1 MAANNY
7 FGFTHGGTQYGA
19 ATAGAAYGGQ
29 TGYAVAPAATA
40 ATYGTQRA
48 AATGYDTAYQAAAA
62 TQAAHAHAHAA
73 AAAASAYDASKSA
86 YYQQAAAAYPTAAP
100 QPQPAYDATAKPTYS
115 TPATYAQNNI
125 IIQGGGRAGGGA
137 KAAYGGVYTA
147 TTAAATYPAQPYTAP
162 AAQQAKPA
170 TNRGTSAYDT
180 ALYNAATMYVAQQNK
195 TAANPGWKNYN
206 KSGVGAGQPRRP
218 KPPPKAQQLHY
229 CDVCRISCA
238 GPQTYKE
245 HLEGQK
251 HKKKEAAAKAG
262 GGGGGGAG
270 GRGSG
275 GAALRCELCDVTCT
289 GADAYAAH
297 VRGIK
302 HQKVVKLH
310 TMLGKPIPSTEPTK
324 LSSDKAEERDEDDGE
339 EVQPVGQDYIEEIR
353 GDDGKPHSFNC
364 KLCDCKFN
372 DPNAKEMHM
381 KGRRHRLQY
390 KKKVQPDL
398 EVKVKPSM
406 HQRKLAEA
414 KAQRMLVRDEMWA
427 RRRMH
432 EGMEDEER
440 AYWEG
445 GAEAWWARG
454 PLPPHMHHHH
464 HGMGMGMGFASM
476 GRRPETSDDRH
487 VVARHAEIYPEEQEL
502 QQIQRVVSHTEKALK
517 SLSDALADQALAKG
531 SAKPSPKVED
541 KKDEKPEGKED
552 GRDNQLFSFM
562 GEGEGGGGGESGAG
576 PSSAPSRALKGVM
589 RVGLLAKGLL
599 LRGDRD
605 VRLVVLCHDRPT
617 VTLLKRVA
625 ADLPGH
631 LQRVKTPGDEA
642 KHKVELLPAEGA
654 VQVSEGAVHVL
665 VSLTSAVMR
674 EPAEGGDAKRD
685 DKDVLPRQK
694 CLDALAALR
703 HAKWFQVLTLLSLG
717 CPLRAHASR
726 RLRRAGRRSERREDG
741 AQSKYSSPKRFFRV
755 CAPVTYVEV
764 VGRTRVDCLDRDV
777 EASRLMRWSS
787 EARGAA
793 DVARERDGTPARFA
807 PVGKTLR
814 PPSAAARWGRQRDE
828 RSSAAP
834 RHAPDEVG
842 RALTQ
847 FVSQA
852 RAASLQSCVIIIRI
866 MRDLCRRIPNWTP
879 LNPYAMELL
888 VSGVMQSAG
897 TALSPGEALRRVME
911 AVAGGL
917 LLEHGP
923 GLRDPC
929 EKELVD
935 ALGNLA
941 PQQREDLTAS
951 AQQFLRQIAFRQIHK
966 VLDMEPLPKVKAGGA
981 GAGAG
986 SAAWKFPRK
995 RRRSNT
1001 DADHDTP
1008 NGEGKIVK
1016 TEEAKAEPA
1025 DRQQPVKK

>member
-1 MAANNY
+1 MMAANNY

-19 ATAGAAYGGQ
+19 ATASAAYGGQ

-86 YYQQAAAAYPTAAP
+86 YYQQAAAAYPAAAPP
-100 QPQPAYDATAKPTYS
+100 QPQPTYDATAAKPAYS
-115 TPATYAQNNI
+115 TPATYAQCTSMYA
-125 IIQGGGRAGGGA
+125 QGGARAGGGGA

-147 TTAAATYPAQPYTAP
+147 TTAATSYPTQAYTATPAQP
-162 AAQQAKPA
+162 AKRQYIHVNIEP
-170 TNRGTSAYDT
+170 TNRGNTAYDT

-195 TAANPGWKNYN
+195 TGGGTGWKNYN
-206 KSGVGAGQPRRP
+206 KTGVGAGQTRRP

-251 HKKKEAAAKAG
+251 HKKKEAAVKLAAAGAACAAGRAAG
-262 GGGGGGAG
+262 G
-270 GRGSG
+270 
-275 GAALRCELCDVTCT
+275 ALRCELCDVTCT

-324 LSSDKAEERDEDDGE
+324 LSQGLHRGDT
-339 EVQPVGQDYIEEIR
+339 
-353 GDDGKPHSFNC
+353 GDDGKALSFNC

-414 KAQRMLVRDEMWA
+414 KAQRMMVRDEMWA

-432 EGMEDEER
+432 DGMEEEDR
-440 AYWEG
+440 MYWEG
-445 GAEAWWARG
+445 GMEPWWGRG
-454 PLPPHMHHHH
+454 PVPPPMHHHH
-464 HGMGMGMGFASM
+464 HGMGMPYGGV

-487 VVARHAEIYPEEQEL
+487 VLGKHADIYPPDAQL
-502 QQIQRVVSHTEKALK
+502 QDIQRAVSHTEKALK
-517 SLSDALADQALAKG
+517 SLSDALAEQ
-531 SAKPSPKVED
+531 AKPKVAGKATKPED
-541 KKDEKPEGKED
+541 QKIEKPEGKED
-552 GRDNQLFSFM
+552 GRDNQLFSFAC
-562 GEGEGGGGGESGAG
+562 EGEGGAGGAG
-576 PSSAPSRALKGVM
+576 ARALKGAM

-599 LRGDRD
+599 LRGDRR

-625 ADLPGH
+625 TDLPAH
-631 LQRVKTPGDEA
+631 LNKV
-642 KHKVELLPAEGA
+642 KVELQAAEGA
-654 VQVSEGAVHVL
+654 VCVSDGAVSVL

-674 EPAEGGDAKRD
+674 EPADGGDIKRD

-703 HAKWFQVLTLLSLG
+703 HAKWFQ
-717 CPLRAHASR
+717 
-726 RLRRAGRRSERREDG
+726 
-741 AQSKYSSPKRFFRV
+741 
-755 CAPVTYVEV
+755 
-764 VGRTRVDCLDRDV
+764 
-777 EASRLMRWSS
+777 
-787 EARGAA
+787 
-793 DVARERDGTPARFA
+793 
-807 PVGKTLR
+807 
-814 PPSAAARWGRQRDE
+814 
-828 RSSAAP
+828 
-834 RHAPDEVG
+834 
-842 RALTQ
+842 
-847 FVSQA
+847 A
-852 RAASLQSCVIIIRI
+852 RAATLQSCVIIIRV

-897 TALSPGEALRRVME
+897 AALSPGEALRRV
-911 AVAGGL
+911 
-917 LLEHGP
+917 
-923 GLRDPC
+923 
-929 EKELVD
+929 
-935 ALGNLA
+935 
-941 PQQREDLTAS
+941 
-951 AQQFLRQIAFRQIHK
+951 
-966 VLDMEPLPKVKAGGA
+966 LDMEPLPKLKHATG
-981 GAGAG
+981 
-986 SAAWKFPRK
+986 AWKFPRK

-1001 DADHDTP
+1001 DTEPDTP
-1008 NGEGKIVK
+1008 NGEGKVVK
-1016 TEEAKAEPA
+1016 TEEKMDASENPAK
-1025 DRQQPVKK
+1025 K

>member
-1 MAANNY
+1 MMAANNY

-19 ATAGAAYGGQ
+19 ATASAAYGGQ

-62 TQAAHAHAHAA
+62 TQAAAHAHAQAA

-86 YYQQAAAAYPTAAP
+86 YYQQAYPAP
-100 QPQPAYDATAKPTYS
+100 PQQPAYDAAAKPAYT
-115 TPATYAQNNI
+115 TPATYAQVTTTAYAAHTAHSAHAPHSAHTAHAAHATHTAPVSY
-125 IIQGGGRAGGGA
+125 QGGARPGGA
-137 KAAYGGVYTA
+137 KAYGGVYTA
-147 TTAAATYPAQPYTAP
+147 TTAATSYPTQAYSAP
-162 AAQQAKPA
+162 AAQPAKP
-170 TNRGTSAYDT
+170 
-180 ALYNAATMYVAQQNK
+180 LYNATTMYVAQQTK
-195 TAANPGWKNYN
+195 TGGGGGWKNYN
-206 KSGVGAGQPRRP
+206 KSGVGAGQQRRA

-251 HKKKEAAAKAG
+251 HKKKEAAVKLFQAGGGAG
-262 GGGGGGAG
+262 GGGG
-270 GRGSG
+270 RSSG
-275 GAALRCELCDVTCT
+275 GALRCELCDVTCT
-289 GADAYAAH
+289 GADAFAAH

-302 HQKVVKLH
+302 HQKVLKLH
-310 TMLGKPIPSTEPTK
+310 TMLGKPIPPAEPAKLHSANKTVAGTPKIAFVASGELSTVGGARTEDGNPCEA
-324 LSSDKAEERDEDDGE
+324 DKERDGDDKDDE
-339 EVQPVGQDYIEEIR
+339 QDAEPEVQPVGQDYIEEIR
-353 GDDGKPHSFNC
+353 GDDGKALSFNC

-398 EVKVKPSM
+398 EVKVKPST

-414 KAQRMLVRDEMWA
+414 KAQRMLVRDELWA

-432 EGMEDEER
+432 DGMEEDER

-445 GAEAWWARG
+445 GADAWWPRG
-454 PLPPHMHHHH
+454 PLPPHLHHHH
-464 HGMGMGMGFASM
+464 HGMGVPYGAMA
-476 GRRPETSDDRH
+476 RRSETSDDRH
-487 VVARHAEIYPEEQEL
+487 VLARHADIYPGEQEL
-502 QQIQRVVSHTEKALK
+502 ADIQRAVSHTERALK
-517 SLSDALADQALAKG
+517 SLSDALADLARPKTQAN
-531 SAKPSPKVED
+531 KVQIKTED
-541 KKDEKPEGKED
+541 KKDDKPEGKED
-552 GRDNQLFSFM
+552 GRDNQLFSFVC
-562 GEGEGGGGGESGAG
+562 EGEGAGAAGAAGTGGVGEAV
-576 PSSAPSRALKGVM
+576 RALKGVM

-617 VTLLKRVA
+617 ITLLKRVA
-625 ADLPGH
+625 ADLPHH
-631 LQRVKTPGDEA
+631 LQRVKGPGDEP
-642 KHKVELLPAEGA
+642 KYKVELLPAEGA
-654 VQVSEGAVHVL
+654 VQVSDGSVNVL

-674 EPAEGGDAKRD
+674 EPAEGGDIKRD

-703 HAKWFQVLTLLSLG
+703 HAKWFQ
-717 CPLRAHASR
+717 
-726 RLRRAGRRSERREDG
+726 
-741 AQSKYSSPKRFFRV
+741 
-755 CAPVTYVEV
+755 
-764 VGRTRVDCLDRDV
+764 
-777 EASRLMRWSS
+777 
-787 EARGAA
+787 
-793 DVARERDGTPARFA
+793 
-807 PVGKTLR
+807 
-814 PPSAAARWGRQRDE
+814 
-828 RSSAAP
+828 
-834 RHAPDEVG
+834 
-842 RALTQ
+842 
-847 FVSQA
+847 A
-852 RAASLQSCVIIIRI
+852 RAASLQSCVIIIRV

-897 TALSPGEALRRVME
+897 AALSPGEALRRVME

-917 LLEHGP
+917 LLEQGP

-935 ALGNLA
+935 ALGNLP
-941 PQQREDLTAS
+941 PQKREDLTAS

-966 VLDMEPLPKVKAGGA
+966 VLDMEMLPKLKHTSGG
-981 GAGAG
+981 
-986 SAAWKFPRK
+986 WKFPRK

-1001 DADHDTP
+1001 DAEADQP
-1008 NGEGKIVK
+1008 NGEGKVIK
-1016 TEEAKAEPA
+1016 TEDKMDVSETSAAA
-1025 DRQQPVKK
+1025 GAGTGTGSTKK

>member
-62 TQAAHAHAHAA
+62 TQAAAAHAHAHAA

-86 YYQQAAAAYPTAAP
+86 YYQQAAAAYPAAAP
-100 QPQPAYDATAKPTYS
+100 PTPQYDTGAAKPAYS
-115 TPATYAQNNI
+115 TPATYAQVGVVSTPYY
-125 IIQGGGRAGGGA
+125 QQAAAKPAYSTPATYAQTGARAGGGA
-137 KAAYGGVYTA
+137 AKPAYGGVYTA
-147 TTAAATYPAQPYTAP
+147 TTAAASYPTQAYTAP
-162 AAQQAKPA
+162 AAQTPKQT
-170 TNRGTSAYDT
+170 TNRGNTAYDT

-195 TAANPGWKNYN
+195 TAGTGGGWKNYN
-206 KSGVGAGQPRRP
+206 KSGVGAGGGGGAQQRRP

-251 HKKKEAAAKAG
+251 HKKKEAAVKLAAAGASAAAGRAG
-262 GGGGGGAG
+262 GG
-270 GRGSG
+270 SS
-275 GAALRCELCDVTCT
+275 LRCELCDVTCT

-324 LSSDKAEERDEDDGE
+324 LGQGAKKTVAGTPKIAFVSSGGLSTVSRAPAAAAPEEEEPPADE

-353 GDDGKPHSFNC
+353 ADDGKPLSFNC

-406 HQRKLAEA
+406 HQRKIAEA
-414 KAQRMLVRDEMWA
+414 KAQRMMARDELWA
-427 RRRMH
+427 RRRYND
-432 EGMEDEER
+432 GMEDEER

-445 GAEAWWARG
+445 GMDGPWGWRG
-454 PLPPHMHHHH
+454 PPPHHHPMH
-464 HGMGMGMGFASM
+464 HGMGMGYG
-476 GRRPETSDDRH
+476 GVNRRIETSDDRH
-487 VVARHAEIYPEEQEL
+487 VLAKHADIYPGEQQL
-502 QQIQRVVSHTEKALK
+502 ADIQRCVSHTERALK
-517 SLSDALADQALAKG
+517 SLSDALQEHKQPKNQAA
-531 SAKPSPKVED
+531 V
-541 KKDEKPEGKED
+541 KKDEKKEDKPEGKED
-552 GRDNQLFSFM
+552 GRDNQLFSFV
-562 GEGEGGGGGESGAG
+562 GEGEGAAGAG
-576 PSSAPSRALKGVM
+576 AGAGGAGAGDGGVSRALKGVM

-599 LRGDRD
+599 LSGDKH

-625 ADLPGH
+625 ADLPAH
-631 LQRVKTPGDEA
+631 LNKVKGSGDEP
-642 KHKVELLPAEGA
+642 KYKVELLPAEGA
-654 VQVSEGAVHVL
+654 VQVSDGSVQVL

-674 EPAEGGDAKRD
+674 EPAEGGEVKRD

-703 HAKWFQVLTLLSLG
+703 HAKWFQ
-717 CPLRAHASR
+717 
-726 RLRRAGRRSERREDG
+726 
-741 AQSKYSSPKRFFRV
+741 
-755 CAPVTYVEV
+755 
-764 VGRTRVDCLDRDV
+764 
-777 EASRLMRWSS
+777 
-787 EARGAA
+787 
-793 DVARERDGTPARFA
+793 
-807 PVGKTLR
+807 
-814 PPSAAARWGRQRDE
+814 
-828 RSSAAP
+828 
-834 RHAPDEVG
+834 
-842 RALTQ
+842 
-847 FVSQA
+847 A

-866 MRDLCRRIPNWTP
+866 LRDLCRRIPNWTP

-888 VSGVMQSAG
+888 VSGVVGSAG
-897 TALSPGEALRRVME
+897 AALSPGEALRRVME

-917 LLEHGP
+917 LLEQGP

-935 ALGNLA
+935 ALGNLP
-941 PQQREDLTAS
+941 PQKREDLTAS

-966 VLDMEPLPKVKAGGA
+966 VLDMEPLPKVKHAAGG
-981 GAGAG
+981 
-986 SAAWKFPRK
+986 WKFPRK

-1001 DADHDTP
+1001 DAEADTP
-1008 NGEGKIVK
+1008 NGEGKVVK
-1016 TEEAKAEPA
+1016 TEEKADASETTA
-1025 DRQQPVKK
+1025 TAAAGKK

>member
-1 MAANNY
+1 MMAANNY

-86 YYQQAAAAYPTAAP
+86 YYQQAAAAYPAAAPP
-100 QPQPAYDATAKPTYS
+100 QPQPAYDTTAKPAYS
-115 TPATYAQNNI
+115 TPATYTQHAFGS
-125 IIQGGGRAGGGA
+125 QGGARVSSAGA
-137 KAAYGGVYTA
+137 KAYGGVYTHA
-147 TTAAATYPAQPYTAP
+147 HAAPAPTPAAYPAQGYSAP
-162 AAQQAKPA
+162 QPQPPKQSA
-170 TNRGTSAYDT
+170 NRGNTAYDT
-180 ALYNAATMYVAQQNK
+180 ALYNAATMYVAQQTK
-195 TAANPGWKNYN
+195 TGGGGGWKNYN
-206 KSGVGAGQPRRP
+206 KGGVGAGQQRRS

-251 HKKKEAAAKAG
+251 HKKKEAAVKLAAAG
-262 GGGGGGAG
+262 AAGAAAA
-270 GRGSG
+270 RAAG

-324 LSSDKAEERDEDDGE
+324 LGAAKKTVAGTPKIAFVASGGLSTVANKDAPADKDKDDDDDNDAEP

-353 GDDGKPHSFNC
+353 GDDGKALSFNC

-414 KAQRMLVRDEMWA
+414 KAQRLMVRDELWA
-427 RRRMH
+427 RRRLH
-432 EGMEDEER
+432 EGMEEEDR
-440 AYWEG
+440 GYWEG
-445 GAEAWWARG
+445 GMEPWWPRG
-454 PLPPHMHHHH
+454 PLPPHHHHHH
-464 HGMGMGMGFASM
+464 HGMGMGYGPVA
-476 GRRPETSDDRH
+476 RRPETSDDRH
-487 VVARHAEIYPEEQEL
+487 VLAKHAEIYPSEQEL
-502 QQIQRVVSHTEKALK
+502 QDIQRCVSHTEKALK
-517 SLSDALADQALAKG
+517 SLSDALHAQQNNRPQPAKV
-531 SAKPSPKVED
+531 KVED
-541 KKDEKPEGKED
+541 KKDDKEGKED
-552 GRDNQLFSFM
+552 GRDNQLFSFV
-562 GEGEGGGGGESGAG
+562 GEGEAGGAPAG
-576 PSSAPSRALKGVM
+576 RALKGVM

-599 LRGDRD
+599 LKGDRL

-617 VTLLKRVA
+617 ITLLKRVA
-625 ADLPGH
+625 ADLPAH
-631 LQRVKTPGDEA
+631 LAKVKGPGDEP
-642 KHKVELLPAEGA
+642 KYKVELQPAEGA
-654 VQVSEGAVHVL
+654 VLVSDGAVSVL
-665 VSLTSAVMR
+665 VSLTAAVMR
-674 EPAEGGDAKRD
+674 EPAEGGDVKRD

-703 HAKWFQVLTLLSLG
+703 HAKWF
-717 CPLRAHASR
+717 
-726 RLRRAGRRSERREDG
+726 
-741 AQSKYSSPKRFFRV
+741 
-755 CAPVTYVEV
+755 
-764 VGRTRVDCLDRDV
+764 
-777 EASRLMRWSS
+777 
-787 EARGAA
+787 
-793 DVARERDGTPARFA
+793 
-807 PVGKTLR
+807 
-814 PPSAAARWGRQRDE
+814 
-828 RSSAAP
+828 
-834 RHAPDEVG
+834 
-842 RALTQ
+842 
-847 FVSQA
+847 QA

-888 VSGVMQSAG
+888 VSGVLQSAG
-897 TALSPGEALRRVME
+897 AALSPGEALRRVCE
-911 AVAGGL
+911 AVGGGL
-917 LLEHGP
+917 LLDHGP

-935 ALGNLA
+935 ALGNL
-941 PQQREDLTAS
+941 PSQKREDLTAS
-951 AQQFLRQIAFRQIHK
+951 AQQFLRQIAFRQIYK
-966 VLDMEPLPKVKAGGA
+966 VLDMEQLPKLKH
-981 GAGAG
+981 
-986 SAAWKFPRK
+986 AASWKFPRK
-995 RRRSNT
+995 RRRSHSDA
-1001 DADHDTP
+1001 DADH
-1008 NGEGKIVK
+1008 NGEGKVVK
-1016 TEEAKAEPA
+1016 TEEKLDASENTSAK
-1025 DRQQPVKK
+1025 K

>member
-1 MAANNY
+1 MMAANNY

-86 YYQQAAAAYPTAAP
+86 YYQQAAAAYPAAAPP
-100 QPQPAYDATAKPTYS
+100 QPQPAYDTAAKPAYS
-115 TPATYAQNNI
+115 TNATYTQHAFGSQT
-125 IIQGGGRAGGGA
+125 GARAGAGAGSSAGA
-137 KAAYGGVYTA
+137 KAYSGVYTHAHSHSA
-147 TTAAATYPAQPYTAP
+147 TTPAASYPAQTYTAP
-162 AAQQAKPA
+162 QPQPQPHPPKQTA
-170 TNRGTSAYDT
+170 NRGNTAYDT
-180 ALYNAATMYVAQQNK
+180 ALYNAATMYVAQQTK
-195 TAANPGWKNYN
+195 TGGGGGWKNYN
-206 KSGVGAGQPRRP
+206 KGGVGAGQQRRS

-251 HKKKEAAAKAG
+251 HKKKEAAVKLAAAG
-262 GGGGGGAG
+262 ACAAATRAAG
-270 GRGSG
+270 S
-275 GAALRCELCDVTCT
+275 AALRCELCDVTCT

-324 LSSDKAEERDEDDGE
+324 IGGAKKTVAGAPKIAFVASGGLSTVANKDAPADSAKEEDDDAE
-339 EVQPVGQDYIEEIR
+339 PEPEVQPVGQDYIEEIR
-353 GDDGKPHSFNC
+353 GDDGKALSFNC

-414 KAQRMLVRDEMWA
+414 KAQRMMVRDEIWA
-427 RRRMH
+427 RRRIHDGMEEEERGYW
-432 EGMEDEER
+432 EGMEP
-440 AYWEG
+440 WG
-445 GAEAWWARG
+445 WRG
-454 PLPPHMHHHH
+454 PPPHHHHHH
-464 HGMGMGMGFASM
+464 HGMGMGMGMGFGPV
-476 GRRPETSDDRH
+476 GRRPETADDRH
-487 VVARHAEIYPEEQEL
+487 VLAKHAEIYPPEPQL
-502 QQIQRVVSHTEKALK
+502 QDIQRCVSHTEKALK
-517 SLSDALADQALAKG
+517 SLSDALHAQNNKAKAQPG
-531 SAKPSPKVED
+531 KATVKVED
-541 KKDEKPEGKED
+541 KKDDKEGKED
-552 GRDNQLFSFM
+552 GRDNQLFSFV
-562 GEGEGGGGGESGAG
+562 GEGESTAAPNTSGT
-576 PSSAPSRALKGVM
+576 SESRALKGVM

-599 LRGDRD
+599 LKGDRD
-605 VRLVVLCHDRPT
+605 VQLVVLCHDRPT

-625 ADLPGH
+625 ADLPAH
-631 LQRVKTPGDEA
+631 LNKVKGPGDEP
-642 KHKVELLPAEGA
+642 KYKVELQPAEGA
-654 VQVSEGAVHVL
+654 VQVSDGNVNVL

-674 EPAEGGDAKRD
+674 EPTEGGDVKRD

-703 HAKWFQVLTLLSLG
+703 HAKWF
-717 CPLRAHASR
+717 
-726 RLRRAGRRSERREDG
+726 
-741 AQSKYSSPKRFFRV
+741 
-755 CAPVTYVEV
+755 
-764 VGRTRVDCLDRDV
+764 
-777 EASRLMRWSS
+777 
-787 EARGAA
+787 
-793 DVARERDGTPARFA
+793 
-807 PVGKTLR
+807 
-814 PPSAAARWGRQRDE
+814 
-828 RSSAAP
+828 
-834 RHAPDEVG
+834 
-842 RALTQ
+842 
-847 FVSQA
+847 QA

-897 TALSPGEALRRVME
+897 AALSPGEALRRVCE
-911 AVAGGL
+911 AVSGGL
-917 LLEHGP
+917 LLDHGP

-929 EKELVD
+929 EKDAVD
-935 ALGNLA
+935 ALGNLP
-941 PQQREDLTAS
+941 PQKREDLTAS
-951 AQQFLRQIAFRQIHK
+951 AQQFLRQIAFRQIYK
-966 VLDMEPLPKVKAGGA
+966 VLDMEPLPKLKHLSGG
-981 GAGAG
+981 
-986 SAAWKFPRK
+986 WKFPRK
-995 RRRSNT
+995 RRRSLS
-1001 DADHDTP
+1001 DHDNDH
-1008 NGEGKIVK
+1008 NGEGKVVK
-1016 TEEAKAEPA
+1016 TEEKMDASENASG
-1025 DRQQPVKK
+1025 KK

>member
-1 MAANNY
+1 MMAANNY

-19 ATAGAAYGGQ
+19 ATASAAYGGQ

-62 TQAAHAHAHAA
+62 TQALVVSPAAHAHAHAA

-86 YYQQAAAAYPTAAP
+86 YYQQAAAAYPAAAPP
-100 QPQPAYDATAKPTYS
+100 QPQPAYDTTAKPAYS
-115 TPATYAQNNI
+115 TPATYAQYG
-125 IIQGGGRAGGGA
+125 QGGARGGGGA
-137 KAAYGGVYTA
+137 KATYGSVYTA
-147 TTAAATYPAQPYTAP
+147 TTAAASYPSQPYTAP
-162 AAQQAKPA
+162 AAQPAKP
-170 TNRGTSAYDT
+170 
-180 ALYNAATMYVAQQNK
+180 LYNAATMYVAQQNK
-195 TAANPGWKNYN
+195 TGGGGGWKNYN
-206 KSGVGAGQPRRP
+206 KSGVGAAQARRP
-218 KPPPKAQQLHY
+218 KPQPKAQQLHY

-251 HKKKEAAAKAG
+251 HKKKEAAVKVAAAG
-262 GGGGGGAG
+262 GGSGA
-270 GRGSG
+270 RAC
-275 GAALRCELCDVTCT
+275 GASALRCELCDVTCT

-324 LSSDKAEERDEDDGE
+324 LTPAKKTVAGAPKVSFVASGGLSTVGSSDARPADAAAEREDEPDE
-339 EVQPVGQDYIEEIR
+339 PEVQPVGQDYIEEIR
-353 GDDGKPHSFNC
+353 GDDGKALSFNC

-414 KAQRMLVRDEMWA
+414 KAQRMLVRDELWA

-432 EGMEDEER
+432 EAGEDDER

-445 GAEAWWARG
+445 ADWWRG
-454 PLPPHMHHHH
+454 PHHHH
-464 HGMGMGMGFASM
+464 HHQGMGMGYGPV

-487 VVARHAEIYPEEQEL
+487 VLAKHADIYPPEQQL
-502 QQIQRVVSHTEKALK
+502 QEIQRAVSHTEKALK
-517 SLSDALADQALAKG
+517 SLSDALADTTRSKGQPAK
-531 SAKPSPKVED
+531 AAVKTED
-541 KKDEKPEGKED
+541 KKDDKPEGKED
-552 GRDNQLFSFM
+552 GRDNQLFSFV
-562 GEGEGGGGGESGAG
+562 GEGEAPQGEGANTTSGSAASVTG
-576 PSSAPSRALKGVM
+576 PGVRALKGVM

-625 ADLPGH
+625 ADLPHH
-631 LQRVKTPGDEA
+631 LNKVKGPNDES
-642 KHKVELLPAEGA
+642 KYKVELQPAEGA
-654 VQVSEGAVHVL
+654 VQVSDGTVNVL

-674 EPAEGGDAKRD
+674 EPAEGGDIKRD

-703 HAKWFQVLTLLSLG
+703 HAKWFQ
-717 CPLRAHASR
+717 
-726 RLRRAGRRSERREDG
+726 
-741 AQSKYSSPKRFFRV
+741 
-755 CAPVTYVEV
+755 
-764 VGRTRVDCLDRDV
+764 
-777 EASRLMRWSS
+777 
-787 EARGAA
+787 
-793 DVARERDGTPARFA
+793 
-807 PVGKTLR
+807 
-814 PPSAAARWGRQRDE
+814 
-828 RSSAAP
+828 
-834 RHAPDEVG
+834 
-842 RALTQ
+842 
-847 FVSQA
+847 A

-866 MRDLCRRIPNWTP
+866 MRDLCRRIPYWTP

-897 TALSPGEALRRVME
+897 GALSPGEALRRVME
-911 AVAGGL
+911 ALAGGL
-917 LLEHGP
+917 ILEHGP

-935 ALGNLA
+935 ALGNMPA
-941 PQQREDLTAS
+941 QKREDLTAS

-966 VLDMEPLPKVKAGGA
+966 VLDMEPLPKVKHAAGG
-981 GAGAG
+981 
-986 SAAWKFPRK
+986 WKFPRK

-1001 DADHDTP
+1001 DNDADTP
-1008 NGEGKIVK
+1008 NGDGKVVK
-1016 TEEAKAEPA
+1016 TEEKTDASENAK
-1025 DRQQPVKK
+1025 K

>member
-1 MAANNY
+1 MMAANNY

-19 ATAGAAYGGQ
+19 ATASAAYGGQ

-62 TQAAHAHAHAA
+62 TQVYDPAAHAHAHAA

-86 YYQQAAAAYPTAAP
+86 YYQQAAAAYPAAAPP
-100 QPQPAYDATAKPTYS
+100 QPQPTYDATAKPAYS
-115 TPATYAQNNI
+115 TPATYAQYG
-125 IIQGGGRAGGGA
+125 QGGARGGGGA
-137 KAAYGGVYTA
+137 KAYGSVYTA
-147 TTAAATYPAQPYTAP
+147 TTAASYPSQPYTAP
-162 AAQQAKPA
+162 AAQPAKQTA
-170 TNRGTSAYDT
+170 NRGTSAYDT

-195 TAANPGWKNYN
+195 TGGGGGWKNYN
-206 KSGVGAGQPRRP
+206 KSGVGAGQQRRP

-251 HKKKEAAAKAG
+251 HKKKEAAVKLAAAG
-262 GGGGGGAG
+262 GASGGGA
-270 GRGSG
+270 RAC
-275 GAALRCELCDVTCT
+275 GASALRCELCDVTCT

-324 LSSDKAEERDEDDGE
+324 IQPDAPDDAPEDDE
-339 EVQPVGQDYIEEIR
+339 PEVQPVGLDYIEEIR
-353 GDDGKPHSFNC
+353 GDDGKALSFNC

-414 KAQRMLVRDEMWA
+414 KAQRMLVRDELWA

-432 EGMEDEER
+432 DSGEEEER

-445 GAEAWWARG
+445 ADWWRG
-454 PLPPHMHHHH
+454 PHHHHH
-464 HGMGMGMGFASM
+464 HGMGMGYGPV

-487 VVARHAEIYPEEQEL
+487 VLAKHADIYPAEQQL
-502 QQIQRVVSHTEKALK
+502 QDIQRAVSHTERALK
-517 SLSDALADQALAKG
+517 SLSDALADHARPKG
-531 SAKPSPKVED
+531 VPTKVVVKTEE
-541 KKDEKPEGKED
+541 KKEEKPEGKED
-552 GRDNQLFSFM
+552 GRDNQLFSFVA
-562 GEGEGGGGGESGAG
+562 EGEAAPAAAAGAG
-576 PSSAPSRALKGVM
+576 AGGAAGAGAAAGEAATAAGGARALKGVM

-625 ADLPGH
+625 ADLPAH
-631 LQRVKTPGDEA
+631 LNKVKGSTEEP
-642 KHKVELLPAEGA
+642 KYKVELLPAEGA
-654 VQVSEGAVHVL
+654 VQVSDSGVNVL

-674 EPAEGGDAKRD
+674 EPAEGGDIKRD

-703 HAKWFQVLTLLSLG
+703 HAKWFQ
-717 CPLRAHASR
+717 
-726 RLRRAGRRSERREDG
+726 
-741 AQSKYSSPKRFFRV
+741 
-755 CAPVTYVEV
+755 
-764 VGRTRVDCLDRDV
+764 
-777 EASRLMRWSS
+777 
-787 EARGAA
+787 
-793 DVARERDGTPARFA
+793 
-807 PVGKTLR
+807 
-814 PPSAAARWGRQRDE
+814 
-828 RSSAAP
+828 
-834 RHAPDEVG
+834 
-842 RALTQ
+842 
-847 FVSQA
+847 A

-866 MRDLCRRIPNWTP
+866 LRDLCRRIPNWTP
-879 LNPYAMELL
+879 LDPYAMELL
-888 VSGVMQSAG
+888 ASGVMQSAG
-897 TALSPGEALRRVME
+897 GALSPGEALRRVME

-917 LLEHGP
+917 LLDSGP

-929 EKELVD
+929 EKDLVD
-935 ALGNLA
+935 ALGNLP
-941 PQQREDLTAS
+941 PQKREDLTAS

-966 VLDMEPLPKVKAGGA
+966 VLDMEPLPKVKHV
-981 GAGAG
+981 AG
-986 SAAWKFPRK
+986 SWKFPRK

-1001 DADHDTP
+1001 DHDPDTP
-1008 NGEGKIVK
+1008 NGEGKVVK
-1016 TEEAKAEPA
+1016 TEEKSDASETLATPAK
-1025 DRQQPVKK
+1025 K

>member
-1 MAANNY
+1 MMAANNY

-19 ATAGAAYGGQ
+19 ATASAAYGGQ

-62 TQAAHAHAHAA
+62 TQAAAHAHAHAA

-86 YYQQAAAAYPTAAP
+86 YYQQAAAAYPAAAPP
-100 QPQPAYDATAKPTYS
+100 QPQPTYDAAAAKPAYS
-115 TPATYAQNNI
+115 TPATYAQCTSMYA
-125 IIQGGGRAGGGA
+125 QGGARAGGGGA

-147 TTAAATYPAQPYTAP
+147 TTAATSYPTQAYTATPAQP
-162 AAQQAKPA
+162 AKRQYIHVNIEP
-170 TNRGTSAYDT
+170 TNRGNTAYDT

-195 TAANPGWKNYN
+195 TGGGTGWKNYN
-206 KSGVGAGQPRRP
+206 KTGVGAGQARRP

-251 HKKKEAAAKAG
+251 HKKKEAAVKLAAAGAACAAGRAAG
-262 GGGGGGAG
+262 G
-270 GRGSG
+270 
-275 GAALRCELCDVTCT
+275 ALRCELCDVTCT

-324 LSSDKAEERDEDDGE
+324 LSQAKKTVAGTPKIAFVASGGLSTVAGTSTKQPIPAQGDKDKDGDDKDDDADAEP

-353 GDDGKPHSFNC
+353 GDDGKALSFNC

-414 KAQRMLVRDEMWA
+414 KAQRMMVRDEMWA

-432 EGMEDEER
+432 DGMEEEDR
-440 AYWEG
+440 MYWEG
-445 GAEAWWARG
+445 GMEPWWGRG
-454 PLPPHMHHHH
+454 PVPPPMHHHH
-464 HGMGMGMGFASM
+464 HGMGMPYGGV

-487 VVARHAEIYPEEQEL
+487 VLGKHADIYPPDAQL
-502 QQIQRVVSHTEKALK
+502 QDIQRAVSHTEKALK
-517 SLSDALADQALAKG
+517 SLSDALAEQ
-531 SAKPSPKVED
+531 AKPKVAGKPTKPED
-541 KKDEKPEGKED
+541 QKIEKPEGKED
-552 GRDNQLFSFM
+552 GRDNQLFSFAC
-562 GEGEGGGGGESGAG
+562 EGEAG
-576 PSSAPSRALKGVM
+576 PGGRALKGVM

-599 LRGDRD
+599 LRGDRA

-625 ADLPGH
+625 TDLPAH
-631 LQRVKTPGDEA
+631 LHKVKGGAEEPRY
-642 KHKVELLPAEGA
+642 KVELQAAEGA
-654 VQVSEGAVHVL
+654 VVVSDGAVSVL

-674 EPAEGGDAKRD
+674 EPADGGDIKRD

-703 HAKWFQVLTLLSLG
+703 HAKWFQ
-717 CPLRAHASR
+717 
-726 RLRRAGRRSERREDG
+726 
-741 AQSKYSSPKRFFRV
+741 
-755 CAPVTYVEV
+755 
-764 VGRTRVDCLDRDV
+764 
-777 EASRLMRWSS
+777 
-787 EARGAA
+787 
-793 DVARERDGTPARFA
+793 
-807 PVGKTLR
+807 
-814 PPSAAARWGRQRDE
+814 
-828 RSSAAP
+828 
-834 RHAPDEVG
+834 
-842 RALTQ
+842 
-847 FVSQA
+847 A
-852 RAASLQSCVIIIRI
+852 RAATLQSCVIIIRV

-897 TALSPGEALRRVME
+897 AALSPGEALRRVME

-917 LLEHGP
+917 LLDHGP

-929 EKELVD
+929 EKELND
-935 ALGNLA
+935 ALGNLP
-941 PQQREDLTAS
+941 PQKREDLTAS

-966 VLDMEPLPKVKAGGA
+966 VLDMEPLPKLKHATG
-981 GAGAG
+981 
-986 SAAWKFPRK
+986 AWKFPRK

-1001 DADHDTP
+1001 DTEPDTP
-1008 NGEGKIVK
+1008 NGEGKVVK
-1016 TEEAKAEPA
+1016 TEEKMDASENPAK
-1025 DRQQPVKK
+1025 K

>member
-1 MAANNY
+1 MMAANNY

-19 ATAGAAYGGQ
+19 ATASAAYGGQ

-62 TQAAHAHAHAA
+62 TQAAAHAHAHAA

-86 YYQQAAAAYPTAAP
+86 YYQQAAAAYPAAAPP
-100 QPQPAYDATAKPTYS
+100 QPQPTYDATAAKPAYS
-115 TPATYAQNNI
+115 TPATYAQSNPMY
-125 IIQGGGRAGGGA
+125 QGGARAGGGGA
-137 KAAYGGVYTA
+137 KAYGGVYTA
-147 TTAAATYPAQPYTAP
+147 TTAAPSYPSQAYSAAPAQP
-162 AAQQAKPA
+162 AKRQYIHVNIEP
-170 TNRGTSAYDT
+170 TNRGNTAYDT

-195 TAANPGWKNYN
+195 TGGGTGWKNYN
-206 KSGVGAGQPRRP
+206 KSGVGAGQTRRP

-251 HKKKEAAAKAG
+251 HKKKEAAVKLAAAGAAAAAGRGAG
-262 GGGGGGAG
+262 GG
-270 GRGSG
+270 
-275 GAALRCELCDVTCT
+275 ALRCELCDVTCT

-324 LSSDKAEERDEDDGE
+324 LGQAKKTVAGAPKIAFVASGGLSTVAGTSTKQAIPAQGEKDKEGSDKDDDADAEP

-353 GDDGKPHSFNC
+353 GDDGKALSFNC

-414 KAQRMLVRDEMWA
+414 KAQRMMVRDEMWA

-432 EGMEDEER
+432 DGMEEEER
-440 AYWEG
+440 MYWEG
-445 GAEAWWARG
+445 GMEPWWGRG
-454 PLPPHMHHHH
+454 PVPPPMHHHH
-464 HGMGMGMGFASM
+464 HGMGMPYGPV

-487 VVARHAEIYPEEQEL
+487 VLAKHAEIYPADQQLQE
-502 QQIQRVVSHTEKALK
+502 IQRAVSHTEKALK
-517 SLSDALADQALAKG
+517 SLSDALAEQ
-531 SAKPSPKVED
+531 AKPKQGAAKPIKPED
-541 KKDEKPEGKED
+541 KKDDKPEGKED
-552 GRDNQLFSFM
+552 GRDNQLFSFVC
-562 GEGEGGGGGESGAG
+562 EGEGGAAG
-576 PSSAPSRALKGVM
+576 PGARALKGVM

-599 LRGDRD
+599 LKGDRD

-625 ADLPGH
+625 TDLPAH
-631 LQRVKTPGDEA
+631 LARLKAGDEP
-642 KHKVELLPAEGA
+642 KYKVELLAAEGA
-654 VQVSEGAVHVL
+654 VSVSDGAVSVL

-674 EPAEGGDAKRD
+674 EPQDGGDIKRD

-703 HAKWFQVLTLLSLG
+703 HAKWFQ
-717 CPLRAHASR
+717 
-726 RLRRAGRRSERREDG
+726 
-741 AQSKYSSPKRFFRV
+741 
-755 CAPVTYVEV
+755 
-764 VGRTRVDCLDRDV
+764 
-777 EASRLMRWSS
+777 
-787 EARGAA
+787 
-793 DVARERDGTPARFA
+793 
-807 PVGKTLR
+807 
-814 PPSAAARWGRQRDE
+814 
-828 RSSAAP
+828 
-834 RHAPDEVG
+834 
-842 RALTQ
+842 
-847 FVSQA
+847 A
-852 RAASLQSCVIIIRI
+852 RAATLQSCVIIIRI

-888 VSGVMQSAG
+888 VAGVMQSAG
-897 TALSPGEALRRVME
+897 AALSPGEALRRVME

-929 EKELVD
+929 EKDLID
-935 ALGNLA
+935 ALGNLP
-941 PQQREDLTAS
+941 PQKREDLTAS

-966 VLDMEPLPKVKAGGA
+966 VLDMEPLPKLKHATG
-981 GAGAG
+981 
-986 SAAWKFPRK
+986 AWKFPRK

-1001 DADHDTP
+1001 DTEPDTP
-1008 NGEGKIVK
+1008 NGEGKVVK
-1016 TEEAKAEPA
+1016 TEEKMDASENQAK
-1025 DRQQPVKK
+1025 K

>member
-1 MAANNY
+1 MMAANNY

-62 TQAAHAHAHAA
+62 TQAAAHAHAHAA

-324 LSSDKAEERDEDDGE
+324 LSSASNAVGGAAKIAFVARGGLSSVTVGAPADKAEERDDDDGE

-576 PSSAPSRALKGVM
+576 PSGAPSRALKGVM

-703 HAKWFQVLTLLSLG
+703 HAKWF
-717 CPLRAHASR
+717 
-726 RLRRAGRRSERREDG
+726 
-741 AQSKYSSPKRFFRV
+741 
-755 CAPVTYVEV
+755 
-764 VGRTRVDCLDRDV
+764 
-777 EASRLMRWSS
+777 
-787 EARGAA
+787 
-793 DVARERDGTPARFA
+793 
-807 PVGKTLR
+807 
-814 PPSAAARWGRQRDE
+814 
-828 RSSAAP
+828 
-834 RHAPDEVG
+834 
-842 RALTQ
+842 
-847 FVSQA
+847 QA

-1025 DRQQPVKK
+1025 DKQPVKK